1 MVRPKVS
8 IIIPAYN
15 EEGGIEET
23 VRKVKSKTRP
33 AKPEIIVVDDG
44 SKDNTYDVARKIR
57 GVRLI
62 RQPSNRGKAEALKA
76 GFAHAKGEFLATI
89 DADCTYPPESLAPM
103 AEKLESGFD
112 MVIGSRFLGKKPR
125 THFVF
130 GFPIYM
136 ASLLVS
142 KAFPAISPK
151 DPTNYYGNAFFSW
164 LITILTGKR
173 ITDGSSGLRVF
184 RRSVWKAIGG
194 KIKINKPPGLEW
206 EVEMT
211 TRAIM
216 KGFSVAEVPIKYFSR
231 KGSSKLRPFSDG
243 LRFLFGI
250 LRGRF

>member
-1 MVRPKVS
+1 MARPRIS

-15 EEGGIEET
+15 EESGIEET

-33 AKPEIIVVDDG
+33 INPEIIVVDDG
-44 SKDNTYDVARKIR
+44 SKDNTYAVARKIR
-57 GVRLI
+57 GIGLI
-62 RQPSNRGKAEALKA
+62 KQPCNKGKAEALKA
-76 GFAHAKGEFLATI
+76 GFAHAKSELLATI
-89 DADCTYPPESLAPM
+89 DADCTYPPESLALM

-125 THFVF
+125 IHFAL

-136 ASLLVS
+136 TSLLAS
-142 KAFPAISPK
+142 KAFPSITPK

-164 LITILTGKR
+164 LITTLTGKR

-184 RRSVWKAIGG
+184 RRKVWKAIGRE
-194 KIKINKPPGLEW
+194 IRINKPPGLEW

-211 TRAIM
+211 TRTLM
-216 KGFSVAEVPIKYFSR
+216 KGFSVAEVPIKYYPR
-231 KGSSKLRPFSDG
+231 IGASKLRPFSDG
-243 LRFLFGI
+243 LRFLLGI